1 MHNLD
6 SFLKHVTDDI
16 AVGSNSN
23 AAVEVTTVALAQ
35 ASKKGSRT
43 KTGSVNVV
51 SSQDS
56 QGAPQGKKDTVATA
70 KVNGG
75 VNFICADIDIA
86 NSLVSATS
94 VPC

>member
-23 AAVEVTTVALAQ
+23 AAADVRPTAPAQ

-43 KTGSVNVV
+43 KTESVNVV

-56 QGAPQGKKDTVATA
+56 QGSAARGKQDIAATA

-75 VNFICADIDIA
+75 VNFICADIDTA
-86 NSLVSATS
+86 NSLVSAL
-94 VPC
+94 

>member
-23 AAVEVTTVALAQ
+23 AAADVRPTAPAQ

-43 KTGSVNVV
+43 KTESVNVV

-56 QGAPQGKKDTVATA
+56 QGSAAQGNKDTVATA

-75 VNFICADIDIA
+75 VNFICADIDTA
-86 NSLVSATS
+86 NSLVSAL
-94 VPC
+94 